1 MIVINEI
8 VLVCVFGGG
17 GVKLTLHLKKTKQK
31 ALVQRRIYTNVN
43 ERRTNFKKVEIGIYV
58 TLYYYYTCTYA

>member
-1 MIVINEI
+1 M
-8 VLVCVFGGG
+8 CVGGG
-17 GVKLTLHLKKTKQK
+17 GGKIKLASKKKTKQK
-31 ALVQRRIYTNVN
+31 ALVPRRIYTNVN